1 MFLILPFANLWT
13 LCAAWMSELLISTPI
28 TLHTSLVISN
38 ISSFAVSG
46 KFEIS
51 MLLILSRCSE
61 MLSLEQTCFMSL
73 SLLANSS
80 FNLSF
85 SVITD
90 FKVVSMLLSLSST
103 NFRISFM
110 SSLVFVIL
118 IVDSHTVK
126 LGSLNSQERWRIR

>member
-103 NFRISFM
+103 NFRVSLISFM

-118 IVDSHTVK
+118 IVDSHTAK
-126 LGSLNSQERWRIR
+126 IW